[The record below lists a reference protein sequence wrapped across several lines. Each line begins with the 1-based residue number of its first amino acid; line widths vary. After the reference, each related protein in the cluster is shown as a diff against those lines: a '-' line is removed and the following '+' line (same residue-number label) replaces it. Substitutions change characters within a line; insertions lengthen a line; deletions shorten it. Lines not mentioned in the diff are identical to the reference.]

1 MIDKDQV
8 EKLASE
14 FVDITYEYF
23 NLSDETLKAI
33 WSKNI
38 NECIDEIKS
47 IIGKQNNL
55 IKKILSTEEEDFFQ
69 SGQREDLLKSCTKN
83 LGIYERKLK
92 SLEGWGNNG

>member
-1 MIDKDQV
+1 MIDRDKID
-8 EKLASE
+8 KLASE

-23 NLSDETLKAI
+23 NLSDETLKSI
-33 WSKNI
+33 WTKSI
-38 NECIDEIKS
+38 NECIGEIKS

-55 IKKILSTEEEDFFQ
+55 IEKVLLTEEEDFFQ
-69 SGQREDLLKSCTKN
+69 AGQREDLLKSCTKN

>member
-23 NLSDETLKAI
+23 NLSDETLKSI
-33 WSKNI
+33 WTKSI
-38 NECIDEIKS
+38 NECIAEIKN
-47 IIGKQNNL
+47 IIRKQNNL
-55 IKKILSTEEEDFFQ
+55 IEKLLLTKEEDFFQ

-92 SLEGWGNNG
+92 SLEGWGE